1 MSASVGREYVLTL
14 SCPDKPKIV
23 YAMARFL
30 VQHSAHIPVS
40 QQYGETPDGRFFMRV
55 HFSVPPRGVRL
66 PRVSNWLSTSETSGT
81 AQCPIGQGISLV
93 GKEAAHE

>member
-1 MSASVGREYVLTL
+1 VGREYLLTL

-23 YAMARFL
+23 YAVSRFL

-40 QQYGETPDGRFFMRV
+40 QQYGENPDGRFFMRV
-55 HFSVPPRGVRL
+55 HFSVLLRGVRL
-66 PRVSNWLSTSETSGT
+66 TEGLQLAELERDFRT

>member
-1 MSASVGREYVLTL
+1 VSASVGREYVLTL

-23 YAMARFL
+23 YAVSRFL

-55 HFSVPPRGVRL
+55 HFSCRRGVSGL
-66 PRVSNWLSTSETSGT
+66 PRVSNRLSSSEPSGT

>member
-14 SCPDKPKIV
+14 SCLDKPKIV
-23 YAMARFL
+23 DAVSRFL

-40 QQYGETPDGRFFMRV
+40 QQYGKTPDGRFFMRV

-66 PRVSNWLSTSETSGT
+66 TEGLQLAELEGDFRDGAMSDRPGHRPGRKGGGT
-81 AQCPIGQGISLV
+81 
-93 GKEAAHE
+93 

>member
-23 YAMARFL
+23 YAVPGFL

-40 QQYGETPDGRFFMRV
+40 QQYGETRDGRFFVRV

-66 PRVSNWLSTSETSGT
+66 TEGLQLAELERDFRDGAMSDRPGHQPGRKGGGT
-81 AQCPIGQGISLV
+81 
-93 GKEAAHE
+93 